1 MEHIYPA
8 FERGRILKKELL
20 WALRDYSYAALQ
32 LQYQGYPDGILSG
45 CGIGVEGGLLH
56 IGQGVIKCQGFLFLI
71 TEEAQIAYAPTERYT
86 SLKFRLEA
94 KEELADYTRYI
105 TEFILDEDTAR
116 HQNEVELCRFKL
128 KEGARL
134 RTAYKDFFDIQ
145 TEFDTVNLA
154 DATWS
159 AAGGNTLSKEVTDCF
174 ARKVLECGSAQ
185 DSDAQFAYLL
195 LQGKEAV
202 RREVLED
209 YITRKTGR
217 AAGHSSQQE
226 LFHALEAVLDDI
238 RRGADMRRPERR
250 GLEQRMIVLD

>member
-45 CGIGVEGGLLH
+45 CGVGAGEGLLH

-71 TEEAQIAYAPTERYT
+71 TEETQVAYAPADRYT
-86 SLKFRLEA
+86 SLKFRLAA

-105 TEFILDEDTAR
+105 TEFILDEDTVR

-134 RTAYKDFFDIQ
+134 RTDYKDFFDIQ

-159 AAGGNTLSKEVTDCF
+159 AAGGNTLSKEVTDYF
-174 ARKVLECGSAQ
+174 ARKVLECGNAQ
-185 DSDAQFAYLL
+185 EHDVRFAYLL
-195 LQGKEAV
+195 LQGREAV
-202 RREVLED
+202 RHEVLAD
-209 YITRKTGR
+209 YVRRKTG
-217 AAGHSSQQE
+217 GSTGSMQE
-226 LFHALEAVLDDI
+226 LFHALEAVLDGI
-238 RRGADMRRPERR
+238 RRGTDLRRPQQR
-250 GLEQRMIVLD
+250 GREQKMIVLD

>member
-45 CGIGVEGGLLH
+45 CGVGAGEGLLH

-71 TEEAQIAYAPTERYT
+71 TEETQVAYAPTDRYT
-86 SLKFRLEA
+86 SLKFRLAA

-105 TEFILDEDTAR
+105 TEFILDEDTVR

-134 RTAYKDFFDIQ
+134 RTDYKDFFDIQ

-154 DATWS
+154 D
-159 AAGGNTLSKEVTDCF
+159 
-174 ARKVLECGSAQ
+174 RKSV
-185 DSDAQFAYLL
+185 
-195 LQGKEAV
+195 V
-202 RREVLED
+202 
-209 YITRKTGR
+209 
-217 AAGHSSQQE
+217 
-226 LFHALEAVLDDI
+226 
-238 RRGADMRRPERR
+238 
-250 GLEQRMIVLD
+250 